1 MLVRALLVVVAVIG
15 IIAFNGLSNAL
26 PLGGNTIG
34 ELASRFDTYFTPAP
48 YVFAIWGAIYLGL
61 IAFAI
66 VQVLPRH
73 RDDAGIDAIRAPFL
87 VSCLAN
93 VSWLT
98 LWHYELFTWS
108 VLAMLMLLGSL
119 LVIYARLRE
128 RPRLAQ
134 GVYRWTVSMV
144 FSVYL
149 GWVTVATLANISAVL
164 DYLGW
169 DGSPLTPTVWA
180 GLLCGVALLVGAFM
194 LFRHADALFNVVL
207 AWAFV
212 GLAVKYEPM
221 FWPVPA
227 EAAAGGAV
235 LLAVLALA
243 VQRRRVAQPA
253 L

>member
-1 MLVRALLVVVAVIG
+1 MLLRALLVIIAVVG
-15 IIAFNGLSNAL
+15 IIAFNGLANAL

-34 ELASRFDTYFTPAP
+34 ELANRFDTYFTPAP
-48 YVFAIWGAIYLGL
+48 YVFSIWGIIYLGL

-66 VQVLPRH
+66 VQLLPSR
-73 RDDAGIDAIRAPFL
+73 RDDAGLDAIRLPFL

-93 VSWLT
+93 VGWLT
-98 LWHYELFTWS
+98 LWHYEQFTWS
-108 VLAMLMLLGSL
+108 VLAMLTLLGSL
-119 LVIYARLRE
+119 LTIYVRLRE
-128 RPRLAQ
+128 RPRLHQ
-134 GVYRWTVSMV
+134 GLYRWTVSAI

-180 GLLCGVALLVGAFM
+180 GLLCGVAVVLGAVLLV
-194 LFRHADALFNVVL
+194 RHADALFNAVL

-212 GLAVKYEPM
+212 GLAVKYEPL

-227 EAAAGGAV
+227 EAAAGIAGLFV
-235 LLAVLALA
+235 VIALVA
-243 VQRRRVAQPA
+243 QRQRVAQPA